1 MSTMKLR
8 FLGVA
13 LALSAPVGAVA
24 QTAAPVTPAPLSLE
38 AALAQALATN
48 PRLDVARSGIA
59 AAQARKRGAKAEGMP
74 QAGVSVT
81 GTAQGPARSIP
92 GGGTL
97 TPGRLLE
104 AGADLSVPLYTGG
117 RVKAGK
123 KGAASAER
131 AALAR
136 VDAEAQRL
144 VLDVTSAFLDTL
156 DAQTQ
161 IDLASD
167 LTRLNQERLRIGR
180 VRLAAG
186 VGAPFEVTEAEADL
200 AESIQREIDTQA
212 RVRQSGALLNTLLGQ
227 PAETP
232 LQLTEASTSEPL
244 PKNEAPVPDGLD
256 AAQARELAKER
267 PELRALREDV
277 RTAEAGVDSARA
289 SRRPFVSL
297 GGNLL
302 RRIPETLL
310 GGFAWTLGS
319 SLVQSI
325 FDGGRSR
332 AQVEAARA
340 EQARS
345 GAVLASAERDAEAEV
360 EQARVAL
367 EAAEKRLGAEEQRIK
382 AATEA
387 RAVAQQRVQAGISA
401 GVEAVE
407 ADTVLTRARTAAE
420 TARFQVYRSRVQLT
434 YLIGRAYPQTLQTRQ
449 AQAN

>member
-13 LALSAPVGAVA
+13 LALSAPVGAAA
-24 QTAAPVTPAPLSLE
+24 QTAAPATPAPLSLE

-48 PRLDVARSGIA
+48 PRLDVARSAIA

-81 GTAQGPARSIP
+81 GTAQGPARSIA

-97 TPGRLLE
+97 TPGRSLE
-104 AGADLSVPLYTGG
+104 AAADLSVPLYTGG
-117 RVKAGK
+117 RIKAGK

-136 VDAEAQRL
+136 VDAEAQRV

-161 IDLASD
+161 IDLATD

-232 LQLTEASTSEPL
+232 LQLTEASAVETSPKTEPAM
-244 PKNEAPVPDGLD
+244 PEGLD
-256 AAQARELAKER
+256 AAQARELAKDR

-387 RAVAQQRVQAGISA
+387 RAVAQQRVKAGISA

-420 TARFQVYRSRVQLT
+420 TARFQVYRARVQLT
-434 YLIGRAYPQTLQTRQ
+434 YLIGRAFPQTLRV
-449 AQAN
+449 AGK

>member
-1 MSTMKLR
+1 MMLR
-8 FLGVA
+8 IIGVT
-13 LALSAPVGAVA
+13 LALSLPLS
-24 QTAAPVTPAPLSLE
+24 TAADPAALREPLTLE
-38 AALAQALATN
+38 AALAQALTTN

-74 QAGVSVT
+74 QAGVSVA
-81 GTAQGPARSIP
+81 GTAQGPTRSLP
-92 GGGTL
+92 GGGSL
-97 TPGRLLE
+97 TPGRQLE

-123 KGAASAER
+123 KGAASAEQ

-136 VDAEAQRL
+136 VDAEAQRV
-144 VLDVTSAFLDTL
+144 VLDVTGAYLDTL
-156 DAQTQ
+156 DAQRQ
-161 IDLASD
+161 IDLATD

-180 VRLAAG
+180 VRVAAG

-200 AESIQREIDTQA
+200 AESIQREIDARA
-212 RVRQSGALLNTLLGQ
+212 RVRHSAAMLNTLLGQ
-227 PAETP
+227 PVETP
-232 LQLTEASTSEPL
+232 LQLTLVEGTAPL
-244 PKNEAPVPDGLD
+244 PGGDPALPQGLD

-267 PELRALREDV
+267 PDLRALRNDV

-289 SRRPFVSL
+289 ARRPFVAL
-297 GGNLL
+297 GGSLL

-310 GGFAWTLGS
+310 GGFAWTLGT
-319 SLVQSI
+319 SLVQSV

-340 EQARS
+340 ERQRA
-345 GAVLASAERDAEAEV
+345 GAVLASAERDVEAEV
-360 EQARVAL
+360 EQARVGL

-387 RAVAQQRVQAGISA
+387 LAVARQRVQAGVSA

-407 ADTVLTRARTAAE
+407 AETVLTRARTSAE
-420 TARFQVYRSRVQLT
+420 TARFQVYRARVQLT
-434 YLIGRAYPQTLQTRQ
+434 YLIGRAYPQSLLGRQ
-449 AQAN
+449 ASAR